1 MQHTITRLT
10 IRLLLV
16 QKWKWFGP
24 KFHVIFIAFIA
35 MNSNLAVADSRGVK
49 QISQAEFDQHLIRL
63 EVRGLTIIEA
73 KQVYIKYQ
81 LDREAVDRALNKATS
96 WNVDNQDSTYHA
108 ENRDLTLN
116 SNFVSDNAY
125 AQWDAIIRDLEDR
138 YFAGLQALAPGKDNI
153 IASMARARM
162 RISMLDEEHISR
174 AWLFGA
180 HLDLIAELQGF
191 AVENEAVQ
199 EVLLEYEYAMQSE
212 LEKLIEI
219 FIEKNGSPAIESM
232 KQTVEQFGIEEA
244 KEEIESLVMRRSQRG
259 LAISRLRSL
268 NEQTV
273 IKLLAILPVEDA
285 KRFRNKI
292 YPQLYPFLYKDPK
305 PIIFV
310 NRLLVLK
317 DLTDNQRSGL
327 LSIRDDFMIR
337 RDQKL
342 SSLATIY
349 GKSIGEKSLM
359 VRHRSSIMYR
369 ANRDTSFPK
378 VSSETLAFE
387 SALEKWRVVESQYRS
402 KMLGILTTKQK
413 ERVQ

>member
-1 MQHTITRLT
+1 MQHIFTTIKICLLQKRGWQWFRL
-10 IRLLLV
+10 
-16 QKWKWFGP
+16 
-24 KFHVIFIAFIA
+24 KFSMLFIAIIA
-35 MNSNLAVADSRGVK
+35 LGSNFAIADSRGVK
-49 QISQAEFDQHLIRL
+49 QISQAEFDQHVMRL
-63 EVRGLTIIEA
+63 EFTGLSIIKA
-73 KQVYIKYQ
+73 KQVFIEYQ
-81 LDREAVDRALNKATS
+81 LEREAVDRALKKATS
-96 WNVDNQDSTYHA
+96 WSVNNQASTYHA
-108 ENRDLTLN
+108 ENKDLILN
-116 SNFVSDNAY
+116 SNFVYDNAY
-125 AQWDAIIRDLEDR
+125 AQWNAIIRDLEDR

-153 IASMARARM
+153 IASIARARM

-199 EVLLEYEYAMQSE
+199 EVLLEYEYSMQSE

-232 KQTVEQFGIEEA
+232 KKTVEQFGIEEA
-244 KEEIESLVMRRSQRG
+244 QEEIEALILHRSQRG

-268 NEQTV
+268 NERIV
-273 IKLLAILPVEDA
+273 KKLLPLIPTEDA

-292 YPQLYPFLYKDPK
+292 YPKIYPFLYKDAK

-310 NRLLVLK
+310 KRLLILK

-337 RDQKL
+337 RDQEL
-342 SSLATIY
+342 SSLATVY
-349 GKSIGEKSLM
+349 RKSIGKKSLM